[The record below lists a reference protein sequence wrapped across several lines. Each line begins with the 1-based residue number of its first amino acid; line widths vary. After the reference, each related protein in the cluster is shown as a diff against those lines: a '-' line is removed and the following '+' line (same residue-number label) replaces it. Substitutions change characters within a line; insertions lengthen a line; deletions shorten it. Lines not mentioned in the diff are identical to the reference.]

1 MLKGKLIMMISTVVL
16 LVAGLVSASL
26 SWYTS
31 QEQVTANDASV
42 SAEQSISAS
51 LSSNLVEDSHYGGE
65 TGKGPSTHEDAPYS
79 IDIEISLFA
88 SALTDTTYLKVQL
101 SSLIIGKGTLA
112 ETEKYILETNT
123 PEDDMTIR
131 VDVSGVIYKLNQD
144 GYLVLESNPTTFYE
158 VANGEN
164 AFIVSLIYL
173 DEERYLQWQIDDQ
186 DSMDEFLLVNPQGMT
201 YFEWLATQPEYFA
214 YSACAYSEP
223 VYMYSYFYVSM
234 NYLTETAPGA

>member
-1 MLKGKLIMMISTVVL
+1 MLKGKLIMMISIVVL

-51 LSSNLVEDSHYGGE
+51 LNSTLVEDSHYGGE
-65 TGKGPSTHEDAPYS
+65 TGKGPSTHEDAPYY
-79 IDIEISLFA
+79 IDVEISLFA
-88 SALTDTTYLKVQL
+88 SALTETTYLKIQL
-101 SSLIIGKGTLA
+101 SSLIVGTGTIE

-123 PEDDMTIR
+123 PEDDMTVR
-131 VDVSGVIYKLNQD
+131 VDISGATYMLNQD

-164 AFIVSLIYL
+164 VFIVSLIYL
-173 DEERYLQWQIDDQ
+173 DEARYLQWQADDQ
-186 DSMDEFLLVNPQGMT
+186 DSMDEFLLVNPPEMT

-214 YSACAYSEP
+214 YDACAYSAEI
-223 VYMYSYFYVSM
+223 YMYTNFYVSM
-234 NYLTETAPGA
+234 NYITETAPGA